1 MAFYD
6 VFNGDADGICS
17 LLQLRQLAPQ
27 DSQLVTGVKRDIN
40 LLDRVQAALG
50 DSVTALDISF
60 DKNREDVLR
69 LLDSGARIF
78 YCDHHH
84 AGDIPEHEHLTT
96 LINISP
102 EVSTS
107 ALINGY
113 LKGARA
119 GWAVVGCYGDNLD
132 ATAEKIA
139 ATSSSPIDLAR
150 YKELGVLINYNGYG
164 AQVSD
169 LHFAPEVLFQRLLPH
184 QDPSACMADDPDL
197 IATLSAAYADD
208 MALAEQAP
216 RLVNSPSIVVVEFPD
231 APWARRVSGVYGN
244 ALANGA
250 PDTAHAVLTQ
260 IDGGY
265 LVSVRA
271 PLNARAGADEL
282 CRQFP
287 TGGGR
292 AAAAGINLLPGESLT
307 AFIDAM
313 GTQYR

>member
-17 LLQLRQLAPQ
+17 LLQLRQVEHRE
-27 DSQLVTGVKRDIN
+27 SHLVTGVKRDIN
-40 LLDRVQAALG
+40 LLKRVEASPG
-50 DSVTALDISF
+50 DSITVLDISF
-60 DKNREDVLR
+60 DKNRADVTR
-69 LLDSGARIF
+69 LLDVGARVF

-84 AGDIPEHEHLTT
+84 AGEISPHDQLTT

-107 ALINGY
+107 ALINGF

-119 GWAVVGCYGDNLD
+119 GWSVVGCYGDNLD
-132 ATAEKIA
+132 ATAERIA
-139 ATSSSPIDLAR
+139 ATLASPVDLAR
-150 YKELGVLINYNGYG
+150 YKQLGVLINYNGYG

-169 LHFAPEVLFQRLLPH
+169 LHFAPEALFQRLLPH
-184 QDPSACMADDPDL
+184 QDPTACIADDPDL
-197 IATLSAAYADD
+197 IATLSVAYADD
-208 MALAEQAP
+208 MANAEQAP
-216 RLVNSPSIVVVEFPD
+216 RLVNDAAIAVIAFPD

-244 ALANGA
+244 ALANRA
-250 PDTAHAVLTQ
+250 PDTAHAVLTK
-260 IDGGY
+260 IKEGY

-271 PLNARAGADEL
+271 PLNARSGADEL

-292 AAAAGINLLPGESLT
+292 AAAAGINELPVESL
-307 AFIDAM
+307 AEFIDAM
-313 GTQYR
+313 GRQYR